1 MGFASFVSHSGS
13 APYQIYVL
21 PQRLPKLVYAGTNAL
36 VFAAMNLIKI
46 GPYWALGQFTPS
58 NLKESLYLLL
68 PAFLGAQAGIQLV
81 RILPERGYFAFVQVT
96 LLLVSAE
103 LIIKAFGV

>member
-1 MGFASFVSHSGS
+1 
-13 APYQIYVL
+13 
-21 PQRLPKLVYAGTNAL
+21 
-36 VFAAMNLIKI
+36 
-46 GPYWALGQFTPS
+46 
-58 NLKESLYLLL
+58 
-68 PAFLGAQAGIQLV
+68 V